1 MCTAHHEEGRVSTDV
16 LAIGQEKESE
26 HAEATQLAEVTQLA
40 QTLEVPVQCPSQ
52 KHKWQ
57 SD

>member
-1 MCTAHHEEGRVSTDV
+1 MCTAHHEEGRVGTDV

-26 HAEATQLAEVTQLA
+26 HAKTTQLAGVTQLA

-52 KHKWQ
+52 NHKWQ